1 MSLETNLQLTLGR
14 DQQYVFTVLND
25 AQTAA
30 IDITGWG
37 LSWMAKRYLSDAD
50 GAALL
55 TKTTGAGIVISG
67 VFNAS
72 PTLNTQVATVSV
84 LDTDT
89 LAIAEGM
96 VPYEFERTDAN
107 FETPLAFGFIE
118 LIRGV
123 QA

>member
-1 MSLETNLQLTLGR
+1 MALETKLELPLGR
-14 DQQYVFTVLND
+14 DKQFVFTVLND

-30 IDITGWG
+30 IDITGWA
-37 LSWMAKRYLSDAD
+37 LSWMVKRYLSDLD

-55 TKTTGAGIVISG
+55 TKTTGSGIAISG
-67 VFNAS
+67 VFNATPS
-72 PTLNTQVATVSV
+72 LNTQVATVTV

-89 LAIAEGM
+89 LTIAEGLA
-96 VPYEFERTDAN
+96 PYEFERTDAN